1 MTLACKERAI
11 LDVLWASILTAL
23 IQTVWHFILS
33 HRESMSELSKL
44 RTNGIN
50 QKVSTVYKQYE
61 IGSAVA

>member
-1 MTLACKERAI
+1 MTLACKEHAI

-33 HRESMSELSKL
+33 HRESMSELSEL

-50 QKVSTVYKQYE
+50 QKFLLY
-61 IGSAVA
+61 INNMR